1 MSESI
6 EKTIDISRIL
16 KSKMGTKAKFVPS
29 FLVSWLKK
37 TVHEDEVNRFLWES
51 RHLQGTEWLTECV
64 KYLKMNIQ
72 LEGVENLPDK
82 KVKEAKETKA
92 SLKPQDSQD
101 SDDTKEPAEEE
112 EHEESLKEAIAKQA
126 IEDEAPLSSSFTL
139 RKILGGD
146 ILTAQVI
153 RRQIWLIVLVVFFII
168 IYISNRYS
176 IQQDMIEIDQ
186 LQEELQNAKYK
197 ALSSSSQIT
206 ERSRESNVLKM
217 LQNNKDSVLHIATQP
232 PYIINVPENE

>member
-1 MSESI
+1 M
-6 EKTIDISRIL
+6 KTGNPEGKVVQDFYGRIDSPFRLINNKVIIPDQEEQERNPRSRSAKLRIAERDER
-16 KSKMGTKAKFVPS
+16 KEIKEDQEAKADSKTAETPAPQELGKKA
-29 FLVSWLKK
+29 
-37 TVHEDEVNRFLWES
+37 
-51 RHLQGTEWLTECV
+51 
-64 KYLKMNIQ
+64 
-72 LEGVENLPDK
+72 
-82 KVKEAKETKA
+82 KEAKETKA
-92 SLKPQDSQD
+92 SQKPQDSQD
-101 SDDTKEPAEEE
+101 SDDPKEPAEEE
-112 EHEESLKEAIAKQA
+112 EHEESFKEAIAKQA

-206 ERSRESNVLKM
+206 ERSRESNVLKCCRTTKTASCT
-217 LQNNKDSVLHIATQP
+217 LP
-232 PYIINVPENE
+232 PSHHTS

>member
-1 MSESI
+1 MK
-6 EKTIDISRIL
+6 EKEIKEDQEA
-16 KSKMGTKAKFVPS
+16 KADSKTAETPAPQEPGKKA
-29 FLVSWLKK
+29 
-37 TVHEDEVNRFLWES
+37 
-51 RHLQGTEWLTECV
+51 
-64 KYLKMNIQ
+64 
-72 LEGVENLPDK
+72 
-82 KVKEAKETKA
+82 KEAKETKETKA
-92 SLKPQDSQD
+92 SQKPQDPQD
-101 SDDTKEPAEEE
+101 SDDSKEPTEGE

>member
-1 MSESI
+1 MI
-6 EKTIDISRIL
+6 NDKDIKTTEKPITDE
-16 KSKMGTKAKFVPS
+16 KAQASQEPPKQETP
-29 FLVSWLKK
+29 KQE
-37 TVHEDEVNRFLWES
+37 T
-51 RHLQGTEWLTECV
+51 
-64 KYLKMNIQ
+64 
-72 LEGVENLPDK
+72 P
-82 KVKEAKETKA
+82 KEEPQQQEAPQA
-92 SLKPQDSQD
+92 SLK
-101 SDDTKEPAEEE
+101 EV
-112 EHEESLKEAIAKQA
+112 IAKQA
-126 IEDEAPLSSSFTL
+126 IEEEASGSSSFTL

-146 ILTAQVI
+146 ILTAQII

>member
-1 MSESI
+1 MK
-6 EKTIDISRIL
+6 EKEIKEDQEA
-16 KSKMGTKAKFVPS
+16 KADSKTAETPAPQELG
-29 FLVSWLKK
+29 KK
-37 TVHEDEVNRFLWES
+37 
-51 RHLQGTEWLTECV
+51 
-64 KYLKMNIQ
+64 
-72 LEGVENLPDK
+72 
-82 KVKEAKETKA
+82 AKETKV
-92 SLKPQDSQD
+92 SQKPQDSQG
-101 SDDTKEPAEEE
+101 SDDPKEPAEGE